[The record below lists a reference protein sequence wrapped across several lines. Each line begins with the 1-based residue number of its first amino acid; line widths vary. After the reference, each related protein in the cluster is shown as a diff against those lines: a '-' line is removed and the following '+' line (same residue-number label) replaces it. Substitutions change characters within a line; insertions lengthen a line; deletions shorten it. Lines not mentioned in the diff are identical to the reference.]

1 MKSLVPRKRRTVKHG
16 DGSLDMLKKLKEWEK
31 RTNQLKP
38 NLRVYK
44 TMKTVDD
51 YVPPSMGCY
60 G

>member
-1 MKSLVPRKRRTVKHG
+1 MKPLVPRKRRVVKHG

-31 RTNQLKP
+31 RTGAIKVNR
-38 NLRVYK
+38 RVFRMVK
-44 TMKTVDD
+44 TTDD